1 MFPENY
7 ELKNESFLNIYLEDY
22 TRLKEEAKEIL
33 KEAQLFKTSGDNIT
47 YISYLKKYEAY
58 MITVETM
65 IALAAKKPL
74 ADA

>member
-7 ELKNESFLNIYLEDY
+7 ELRNESFLNIYLEDY
-22 TRLKEEAKEIL
+22 NRLKEEAKKIL
-33 KEAQLFKTSGDNIT
+33 EEAQMFKTLGDD
-47 YISYLKKYEAY
+47 ISYMTYLKKYEAY
-58 MITVETM
+58 MLTVETM